1 MSMTVYKIDPIK
13 DRRWTEFLNKHPEAS
28 VFHTSGWLEALQRT
42 YGYEPVVFTT
52 SPPEAE
58 LRNGIPFCRITTWL
72 TRRRLVSLP
81 FSDHCIPLVENS
93 AELICMLK
101 SLQGEVAEK
110 KWNYA
115 EIRAGDLH
123 LPSEAGFEKARAY
136 SFHKLDLRP
145 NLNEL
150 FRGLHKDCVQRKI
163 HRAERESLTCEEGSE
178 DSLLRK
184 FYHLLLITR
193 RRHGLAPQPVR
204 WFRNLIACLGD
215 KVKIRV
221 ASKDGRPVASILT
234 LRHQRTLV
242 YKYGCSDHRFNNL
255 GGTQLL
261 MWKAIQEAK
270 DDQLDEFDMGR
281 SDCDNPGLIV
291 FKDRWGAGRSTL
303 FYLRYPLRQ
312 SQTIGEAMPGNVAKY
327 IFAHAPDS
335 LLAATGS
342 MLYKYMA

>member
-1 MSMTVYKIDPIK
+1 MSMAVYKIDPIK

-52 SPPEAE
+52 SPPETE
-58 LRNGIPFCRITTWL
+58 LGNGLPFCRINTWL
-72 TRRRLVSLP
+72 TGRRLVSLP
-81 FSDHCIPLVENS
+81 FSDHCTPLVENS
-93 AELICMLK
+93 SELTCLLT
-101 SLQGEVAEK
+101 SLQGELANE
-110 KWNYA
+110 KWNYI

-123 LPSEAGFEKARAY
+123 LPSSAVFEKAKVY
-136 SFHKLDLRP
+136 HFHKLDLRP
-145 NLNEL
+145 SMDDLYRS
-150 FRGLHKDCVQRKI
+150 FHKDCVQRKI
-163 HRAERESLTCEEGSE
+163 QRAEREGVTYEEGRE

-193 RRHGLAPQPVR
+193 RRHGLAPQPAR

-215 KVKIRV
+215 RVKIRV
-221 ASKDGRPVASILT
+221 ASKDGRPIASILT
-234 LRHQRTLV
+234 LRHKRVLV

-261 MWKAIQEAK
+261 MWNAIQEAK
-270 DDQLDEFDMGR
+270 NDELCEFDMGR
-281 SDCDNPGLIV
+281 SDCDNPGLIA
-291 FKDRWGAGRSTL
+291 FKDRWGAARSTL
-303 FYLRYPLRQ
+303 FYLRYPLRS
-312 SQTIGEAMPGNVAKY
+312 SQMVSGAMQGNITKY

-342 MLYKYMA
+342 MLYKYMG